1 MFISSRLFIGEGC
14 SSLDPSLGTLK
25 DIAARTDEE
34 VNENGPGAYFG
45 SLMPR

>member
-14 SSLDPSLGTLK
+14 SSLDPSLGPLK

-34 VNENGPGAYFG
+34 VNENDPGACFG
-45 SLMPR
+45 SFVPQ